1 MSAHTFHAMLNR
13 LVHGGDG
20 VSPSCEFE
28 NPTSIPFVP
37 GAGTGNQGPAG
48 DTVAGDT
55 TVPVLGSGRLE

>member
-37 GAGTGNQGPAG
+37 GAGTGN
-48 DTVAGDT
+48 
-55 TVPVLGSGRLE
+55 